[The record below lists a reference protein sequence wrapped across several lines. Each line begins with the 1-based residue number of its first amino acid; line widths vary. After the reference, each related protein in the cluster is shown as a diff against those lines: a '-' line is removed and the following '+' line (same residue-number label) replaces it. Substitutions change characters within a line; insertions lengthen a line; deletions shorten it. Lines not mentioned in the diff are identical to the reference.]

1 MRAVQLARVAAQAE
15 RLRVQALVRRQIR
28 RGVYG
33 LVGTVFAVG
42 ALGFAHLVA
51 WLALAPV
58 IGPMWTG
65 VALLIFDLLVALGL
79 GLLAFCSTPGE
90 IEAEAQLLKR
100 RALRQMKQDMA
111 LSALVPALGMFI
123 GTKRARSG
131 LLLAGLA
138 SRLLR
143 RRSA

>member
-1 MRAVQLARVAAQAE
+1 MRAVKLARAAAQAE
-15 RLRVQALVRRQIR
+15 RLRVQALVRRQVR

-33 LVGTVFAVG
+33 LVGTVFGVG
-42 ALGFAHLVA
+42 ALAFAHLVA
-51 WLALAPV
+51 WLALAPA

-65 VALLIFDLLVALGL
+65 IVLLIFDLLVALGL
-79 GLLAFCSTPGE
+79 GLLALYSTPGE
-90 IEAEAQLLKR
+90 IEAEAQLLKQ

-111 LSALVPALGMFI
+111 VSALVPALGMFI
-123 GTKRARSG
+123 GTKRVRGG

-143 RRSA
+143 RPSA